1 MDRLMD
7 RPPTAPT
14 LVALHHLT
22 HPQLLQLRLLVALDG
37 AVEGPVV
44 ELLLGGPAAP
54 HAAAAALPP
63 AAPLLIY
70 RCSAG
75 GRRQLHLHIPTVI
88 PTVLASGRHHGS
100 SAYGSYWGC
109 GMRGVEDTNNTQLLQ
124 GLALVTIVATH
135 RGLISPLLLTL
146 LIISLS

>member
-44 ELLLGGPAAP
+44 ELLLGEGPAAAP
-54 HAAAAALPP
+54 HAAAAALP
-63 AAPLLIY
+63 Y
-70 RCSAG
+70 T
-75 GRRQLHLHIPTVI
+75 GRPSTDIQ
-88 PTVLASGRHHGS
+88 
-100 SAYGSYWGC
+100 
-109 GMRGVEDTNNTQLLQ
+109 M
-124 GLALVTIVATH
+124 
-135 RGLISPLLLTL
+135 
-146 LIISLS
+146 

>member
-75 GRRQLHLHIPTVI
+75 GRRQLHLHIPTACWRQDDTTGHLHTDPI
-88 PTVLASGRHHGS
+88 GDA
-100 SAYGSYWGC
+100 GC
-109 GMRGVEDTNNTQLLQ
+109 AG
-124 GLALVTIVATH
+124 
-135 RGLISPLLLTL
+135 
-146 LIISLS
+146 